1 LMLELRTSTGIP
13 LKVLA
18 ELGIIKSTIDP
29 FVLDGSLKI
38 ENENLAVTAAGRLFV
53 DRIVLQLLTN

>member
-1 LMLELRTSTGIP
+1 
-13 LKVLA
+13 
-18 ELGIIKSTIDP
+18 
-29 FVLDGSLKI
+29 LKI

>member
-1 LMLELRTSTGIP
+1 MLELRTSTGIP

>member
-1 LMLELRTSTGIP
+1 MLELRISTGIP
-13 LKVLA
+13 LKVLVD
-18 ELGIIKSTIDP
+18 LGIIKSTIDP
-29 FVLDGSLKI
+29 FVMDGSLKI

>member
-1 LMLELRTSTGIP
+1 MLELRTSTGIP

-18 ELGIIKSTIDP
+18 ELGILESTIDP

-38 ENENLAVTAAGRLFV
+38 ENQNLAVTASGRLFV

>member
-1 LMLELRTSTGIP
+1 MLALRPCTVIP

-18 ELGIIKSTIDP
+18 ELGFIKSTTDP